1 MSARRPASL
10 GSRLVTVFSAPQV
23 DLPPDQ
29 VADLHER
36 GEIQL
41 VDVREPYEYE
51 AGHIAGA
58 RHIELERLASQAETI
73 DRERP
78 VVFQCRLGARAG
90 MAAQAFRASG
100 YQAYNMD
107 GGLQAWAERGLP
119 LEPDGGHVADH

>member
-23 DLPPDQ
+23 DLPPEQ